1 MVGHLR
7 SIGPLLSFVAVF
19 CLIAPGIGGVF
30 AITFA
35 TRLQPW
41 MQSHGLA
48 AIIAFAAL
56 FALTTGLA
64 IMPTYALSFASGV
77 FFGFAAGFPTAM
89 VGITSGACLA
99 YLLGMTLAR
108 PRAMRLIESNER
120 ARIVRTALVDRG
132 FWGSILT
139 VALLRFPPNS
149 PFAVTNL
156 AMSSTKVHPGSYAIG
171 TFFGI
176 APRTALATYIGAQLG
191 NMKQLHGSEAMRY
204 KPWLAGFAIIFFLFI
219 YWLFSRWAKKALAEK
234 LGNAQTASPAQ

>member
-1 MVGHLR
+1 MAEHLR
-7 SIGPLLSFVAVF
+7 SIGPLLSFVAIF
-19 CLIAPGIGGVF
+19 CLVAPGVGGMF
-30 AITFA
+30 AIAFA
-35 TRLQPW
+35 KQLQPW
-41 MQSHGLA
+41 MQSHGTT

-56 FALTTGLA
+56 FAITTGLA
-64 IMPTYALSFASGV
+64 VMPTYALSFASGV
-77 FFGFAAGFPTAM
+77 FFGFAIGFPTAM
-89 VGITSGACLA
+89 VGITGGACLA

-139 VALLRFPPNS
+139 VILLRFPPNS

-176 APRTALATYIGAQLG
+176 APRTALATYIGAQWG
-191 NMKQLHGSEAMRY
+191 SMDQLHSSEAMRY
-204 KPWLAGFAIIFFLFI
+204 KPWLVGTSIVFFLFI
-219 YWLFSRWAKKALAEK
+219 YWLFGRWAKRALAEK
-234 LGNAQTASPAQ
+234 LGNARTAAPAQ